1 MVVWPHIHA
10 WVAALLVG
18 LLVVFVHGIVDGIL
32 DGEAGGAAA
41 LVHVEEFGGRY
52 TCPIAEPRWSEYL
65 LWSTCCCRDIM
76 ADFLHSHAGLF
87 ITEDKYSQKS
97 VDMEYPDLLY
107 GLESD
112 ISAPSPSPLSP
123 GK

>member
-1 MVVWPHIHA
+1 MVLWPHIHA

-32 DGEAGGAAA
+32 DGEAVGAAA

-52 TCPIAEPRWSEYL
+52 TCAIGEPAWSESL

-76 ADFLHSHAGLF
+76 GDSSDSDAGLF
-87 ITEDKYSQKS
+87 ITQDKYSQKS
-97 VDMEYPDLLY
+97 VEIEYPDLLY
-107 GLESD
+107 GFESD